1 MTGPTTSTGSHIWRS
16 LGLLKSERV
25 LSHNLIV
32 GGGTVT
38 AGILGVAFQSL
49 ASHQL
54 KPGDYGSVFAV
65 VTLITLIGLPASGL
79 TLLMARETSRGQ
91 ASGNDAPSANLL
103 RRGNRALMGFGIVL
117 AILIVL
123 ASPILARFLDVPA
136 ALLAAAAVGLPFA
149 IALPLLLGEFQGQQR
164 FTAYSLIM
172 IGQAGVKLI
181 AAIALGI
188 VFGPL
193 GVIAG
198 VSLATITI
206 YVVAL
211 RLLRR
216 KFGIRAN
223 LSWWRPTAG
232 YLAIVLPSTLSL
244 AVLLSADVLLVKHY
258 FPTPVAG
265 QYAAVAA
272 LGRAIFWGASGVAA
286 VLFPKVVMRATQGQ
300 SGVHL
305 VGASLSLVA
314 LGGLASL
321 IILWLASRWILVAF
335 AGAAYSGVSVY
346 LPWYG
351 IGMILLGSAAVLIA
365 VHQATGKRGFLA
377 LLIPLSLLEPVL
389 LITFHQNL
397 TQVVQVL
404 DVSMAL
410 VVGGLGALYAVQH
423 RALQLDPVPGS
434 ARAATGIAP
443 MGINK

>member
-1 MTGPTTSTGSHIWRS
+1 VTGPTTSTGSHIWRN

-54 KPGDYGSVFAV
+54 RPGDYGSVFAV
-65 VTLITLIGLPASGL
+65 VTLITFLGLPASAL
-79 TLLMARETSRGQ
+79 TLLMARETSRAQ
-91 ASGNDAPSANLL
+91 ASGHQAQSANLL
-103 RRGNRALMGFGIVL
+103 RRGNRALMVFGTAL
-117 AILIVL
+117 ATLMLL
-123 ASPILARFLDVPA
+123 ASPILARFLDVPSE
-136 ALLAAAAVGLPFA
+136 LLVAAAVGVPFG

-164 FTAYSLIM
+164 FPAYSLIM
-172 IGQAGVKLI
+172 VGQAGVKLV

-198 VSLATITI
+198 VSLATITM
-206 YVVAL
+206 YLVAL

-216 KFGIRAN
+216 RLAIRAN
-223 LSWWRPTAG
+223 LSWWRPAAA
-232 YLAIVLPSTLSL
+232 YLAVVLPSTLSL

-258 FPTPVAG
+258 FPTRVAG
-265 QYAAVAA
+265 EYAAIAA

-286 VLFPKVVMRATQGQ
+286 VLFPKVVVRATRGQ

-321 IILWLASRWILVAF
+321 AILWLGSRWILTAF
-335 AGAAYSGVSVY
+335 AGAAYSGVSAY

-351 IGMILLGSAAVLIA
+351 IGMILLGGAAVLIA
-365 VHQATGKRGFLA
+365 VHQASGKRGFLA
-377 LLIPLSLLEPVL
+377 LLIPLSLMEPTL
-389 LITFHQNL
+389 LIIFHQTL
-397 TQVVQVL
+397 AQVVQVL

-410 VVGGLGALYAVQH
+410 VVGGLGALYVVQH
-423 RALQLDPVPGS
+423 RALQLEPVPAG
-434 ARAATGIAP
+434 ARPTSGIAP
-443 MGINK
+443 VGINR